1 MVGPFAFGE
10 AEVLTFTQRG
20 GESLKDASYRIND
33 SQKRATN
40 KQSTTILL
48 RNFYVG
54 ITFWNRFLLDTAING
69 NFIEAPVWE
78 ALNVIENLVGS
89 LPVVSIK
96 EDITLAH
103 IMRKLEKIEL
113 EMPSIDR
120 VNELDRKIQG
130 NLNRLDNSM
139 HKIVKTLETIK
150 SLDVES
156 SRIEKIDEVID
167 TLGTTFS
174 SIKIKREE
182 TPAKEEPK
190 FVHVPKVPRAK
201 PNTPIAKRVETVK
214 TLEETPI
221 LIKPF
226 NETPIDF
233 PPFDFIPGSIFIRP
247 LFERPLNTSCTIE
260 ELFDDLDDSSIDT
273 T

>member
-1 MVGPFAFGE
+1 MAGPFAFGE

-20 GESLKDASYRIND
+20 GERLKDAWYRIND
-33 SQKRATN
+33 SQKRATK

-48 RNFYVG
+48 RYFYVG
-54 ITFWNRFLLDTAING
+54 ITSWNRFLVDTAING

-89 LPVVSIK
+89 LPIASIK

-103 IMRKLEKIEL
+103 TMKKLENIEL
-113 EMPSIDR
+113 EMPSSDR
-120 VNELDRKIQG
+120 MNELDRKIQG

-139 HKIVKTLETIK
+139 KKIVKTLETIK
-150 SLDVES
+150 TLDEKT
-156 SRIEKIDEVID
+156 SRIEKIEEVIE

-174 SIKIKREE
+174 SIKTKKDE
-182 TPAKEEPK
+182 TPTKKGPK
-190 FVHVPKVPRAK
+190 YVYVPKVPRARTS
-201 PNTPIAKRVETVK
+201 TPTAKRVETVK

-221 LIKPF
+221 FNF

-233 PPFDFIPGSIFIRP
+233 PPFDFIPRTIFIHP
-247 LFERPLNTSCTIE
+247 LFEKPIKTSCTIE
-260 ELFDDLDDSSIDT
+260 ELFDDHDDGSIDAT
-273 T
+273 